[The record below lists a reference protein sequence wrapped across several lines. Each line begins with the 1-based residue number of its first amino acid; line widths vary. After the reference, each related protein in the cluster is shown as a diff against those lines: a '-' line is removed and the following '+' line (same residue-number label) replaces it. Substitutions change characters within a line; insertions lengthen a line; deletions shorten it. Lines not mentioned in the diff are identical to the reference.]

1 MEGFLLQIN
10 YLIGASSIGTSI
22 NPQFIASFASAA
34 GKRPHQDFDSQES
47 DPEVIQLFPVAYCIL
62 ANYWNILYFLDEHGH
77 LRVP

>member
-47 DPEVIQLFPVAYCIL
+47 DPEVILNC
-62 ANYWNILYFLDEHGH
+62 FL
-77 LRVP
+77 